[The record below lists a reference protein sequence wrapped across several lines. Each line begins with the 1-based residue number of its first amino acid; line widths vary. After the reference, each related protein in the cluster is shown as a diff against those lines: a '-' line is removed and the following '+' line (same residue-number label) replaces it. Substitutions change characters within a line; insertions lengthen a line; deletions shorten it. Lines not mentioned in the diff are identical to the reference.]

1 MATVKVK
8 FRASSVKTK
17 EGALYYQVIH
27 DRLARQIRSGYKL
40 YPSEWDTER
49 SKVILPS
56 GIEEGRRYYL
66 LSVKAA
72 LDNGLARFKGKH
84 SASCVF
90 LSKL

>member
-49 SKVILPS
+49 SKV
-56 GIEEGRRYYL
+56 
-66 LSVKAA
+66 V
-72 LDNGLARFKGKH
+72 DTN
-84 SASCVF
+84 
-90 LSKL
+90 

>member
-72 LDNGLARFKGKH
+72 LDNGLARFKELI
-84 SASCVF
+84 AW
-90 LSKL
+90 L